1 MRNGFCIAGVFSL
14 GCMLAGC
21 GLQKPSPFDP
31 NMMQRTERDDAAQT
45 TAPPMPPLP
54 TGLEPIS
61 TTEPA
66 SQALAVP
73 STGQA
78 ISQNQ
83 IAPLQLQDIIQ
94 RSVAN
99 SAEVRVAGYDPAV
112 AETKVLQA
120 QGAFDP
126 IFFTNASF
134 QYGDQKTAG
143 QAIVN
148 PQNPLKTEII
158 DVQRSDQ
165 AVLEP
170 GVKQLLPNGGQA
182 SISYQGSY
190 NRYDPRLYTLNDY
203 WENTLKFELTQ
214 PLLRDFGRDVTYAK
228 LTVARYDQRVS
239 LLDFRKTLEDNV
251 EKLEEDYWQLSEAQ
265 KDVEV
270 QEKLLQTTRDTADVL
285 FKQFVQGEGG
295 ISRVQTSQA
304 AASMRAREAALIG
317 YRQRIRDLSTD
328 IKRRMNDPEFP
339 VDGPVVIVP
348 ASDPTTDAI
357 HFDPKEMIDT
367 ALANRLELG
376 QQELRISAADVQ
388 VLSAKNGL
396 LPQLNM
402 KLDAGVQSLGQHEWS
417 AFNGVV
423 DEGHFPA
430 SVGFE
435 LEIPIGNVKA
445 RGAWREAL
453 LEREQ
458 AIEQYRNLISQVSED
473 VTVAYND
480 VISSWQAIASR
491 RAARYAS
498 ADELEVLDQQQ
509 AAGVQLTPTFVQ
521 LKLDSQDRLAEAE
534 RQETLAVSNYN
545 IAIAHLEKAKGTLL
559 RYNNVLLAEQP
570 LAITH

>member
-1 MRNGFCIAGVFSL
+1 MRNGMCIAGLIWF

-31 NMMQRTERDDAAQT
+31 NMLQRPEQEDAAQVN
-45 TAPPMPPLP
+45 APAMPPLP

-61 TTEPA
+61 TTEPSP

-78 ISQNQ
+78 ISPDQT
-83 IAPLQLQDIIQ
+83 APMQLQEIIQ

-99 SAEVRVAGYDPAV
+99 SAEVKVAGFDPAV
-112 AETKVLQA
+112 AETKVVQA

-126 IFFTNASF
+126 IFFTNATF
-134 QYGDQKTAG
+134 QYGDSKTGG

-165 AVLEP
+165 ASIEP
-170 GVKQLLPNGGQA
+170 GIKQLLPDGGEA
-182 SISYQGSY
+182 SISYEGSY
-190 NRYDPRLYTLNDY
+190 NRYDPRLFSLNDY

-228 LTVARYDQRVS
+228 LTIARYDQRVS
-239 LLDFRKTLEDNV
+239 LLDFRKTLEENV
-251 EKLEEDYWQLSEAQ
+251 QKIEEDYWQLAEAQ
-265 KDVEV
+265 RDELV
-270 QEKLLQTTRDTADVL
+270 QEKLLDTTRDTADML

-295 ISRVQTSQA
+295 VTRVQTSQA
-304 AASMRAREAALIG
+304 AATMRAREAALIG

-328 IKRRMNDPEFP
+328 LKRRMNDPEFT
-339 VDGPVVIVP
+339 VDGPIVILP

-376 QQELRISAADVQ
+376 QQQLRISSADVQ
-388 VLSAKNGL
+388 VLSAKNSM
-396 LPQLNM
+396 LPKLNM
-402 KLDAGVQSLGQHEWS
+402 KLDAGLQSLGQHEWE
-417 AFNGVV
+417 AFNGLSQ
-423 DEGHFPA
+423 EGHFPT
-430 SVGFE
+430 SLGLQ
-435 LEIPIGNVKA
+435 LEIPIGNREA
-445 RGAWREAL
+445 RGLYRQTL
-453 LEREQ
+453 LQREQ
-458 AIEQYRNLISQVSED
+458 AIEQYNNLVSQVSED

-480 VISSWQAIASR
+480 VISSWESIASR
-491 RAARYAS
+491 RAARFAS
-498 ADELEVLDQQQ
+498 ADELEALDQQE
-509 AAGVQLTPTFVQ
+509 AAGEKLTPTFVQ

-534 RQETLAVSNYN
+534 RQEALAISNYN

-570 LAITH
+570 LTR

>member
-1 MRNGFCIAGVFSL
+1 L
-14 GCMLAGC
+14 G
-21 GLQKPSPFDP
+21 K
-31 NMMQRTERDDAAQT
+31 
-45 TAPPMPPLP
+45 
-54 TGLEPIS
+54 
-61 TTEPA
+61 
-66 SQALAVP
+66 
-73 STGQA
+73 
-78 ISQNQ
+78 
-83 IAPLQLQDIIQ
+83 
-94 RSVAN
+94 
-99 SAEVRVAGYDPAV
+99 
-112 AETKVLQA
+112 
-120 QGAFDP
+120 
-126 IFFTNASF
+126 
-134 QYGDQKTAG
+134 
-143 QAIVN
+143 
-148 PQNPLKTEII
+148 
-158 DVQRSDQ
+158 
-165 AVLEP
+165 
-170 GVKQLLPNGGQA
+170 
-182 SISYQGSY
+182 
-190 NRYDPRLYTLNDY
+190 
-203 WENTLKFELTQ
+203 Q

-228 LTVARYDQRVS
+228 LTIARYDQRVS

-251 EKLEEDYWQLSEAQ
+251 EKIEEDYWQLSEAQ

-270 QEKLLQTTRDTADVL
+270 QEKLLDTTRDTADVL

-295 ISRVQTSQA
+295 VSRVQTSQA

-328 IKRRMNDPEFP
+328 LKRRMNDPEFP
-339 VDGPVVIVP
+339 IDGPVVIVP
-348 ASDPTTDAI
+348 ASDPTIDAI

-367 ALANRLELG
+367 AMANRLELG
-376 QQELRISAADVQ
+376 QQELRISASDVQ

-402 KLDAGVQSLGQHEWS
+402 KLDAGVQNLGQHEWE

-430 SVGFE
+430 SVGFQ
-435 LEIPIGNVKA
+435 LEIPIGNIKA
-445 RGAWREAL
+445 RAEWREAL
-453 LEREQ
+453 LERDQ

-480 VISSWQAIASR
+480 VVSSWQSIASR

-498 ADELEVLDQQQ
+498 VDELEVLDQQQ

-534 RQETLAVSNYN
+534 RQEALAISTYN